1 MNFDVLIIGA
11 GPSGLSAGIKLAQLA
26 KKKNKELNIGIVEK
40 ASEVGANILTGAVLK
55 KKVLVIILIQIL
67 PF

>member
-26 KKKNKELNIGIVEK
+26 KKIIKN
-40 ASEVGANILTGAVLK
+40 
-55 KKVLVIILIQIL
+55 
-67 PF
+67 